1 MNADV
6 NSKEGSYTAETIR
19 YDDSQLQT
27 ILDDLDEIICLLG
40 DVSLEINHI
49 EYNDYKWEGES
60 KEQYLELKVFMR
72 RYKSDFKKSVQTLQ
86 SAVSNL
92 QSLLNSI
99 SESHVIKE
107 IDGA

>member
-1 MNADV
+1 MNADI

-72 RYKSDFKKSVQTLQ
+72 RYKSDFKKCPNFTICGIQ
-86 SAVSNL
+86 STVT
-92 QSLLNSI
+92 LNSI